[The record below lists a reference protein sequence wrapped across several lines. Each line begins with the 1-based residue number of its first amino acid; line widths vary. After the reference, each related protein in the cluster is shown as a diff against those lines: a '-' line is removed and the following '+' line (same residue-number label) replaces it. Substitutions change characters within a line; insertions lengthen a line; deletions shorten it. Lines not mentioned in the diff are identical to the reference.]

1 MRRLRAL
8 IVKEFIQMRRDPLT
22 LAMLMLIPIVQLI
35 LFGFAINTDVKH
47 LPTVVFDQSMGQE
60 SREFIQSLSATQYF
74 DIRGYAA
81 SYDAIRRAIERG
93 DGVVGIVFGPDFAR
107 RLARRDGAAIQVIVD
122 ASDPMSAS
130 SAIAAAE
137 MIGLRKSA
145 AVVAEA
151 TGTGMSPVYDVRLR
165 PWYNRDFRT
174 PYYMVPGILGV
185 ILTMTMMMITSMA
198 IVRERERG
206 TLEQLLVTPMR
217 PWELMVGKIAPYLG
231 VGYAQL
237 TIGLLVGR
245 AVFRI
250 PMRGSLALLY
260 LLTLLF
266 IFSTL
271 MWGIL
276 ISTVSKTQM
285 QAMILSIFGFLPSIL
300 LSGFMFPRMGMP
312 TVFRYLSMALP
323 LTWFQIITRGIL
335 LKGVGLESLAPPVIA
350 LCVLIAV
357 FLGVSLFKFHRT
369 LD

>member
-1 MRRLRAL
+1 MRRLKAL
-8 IVKEFIQMRRDPLT
+8 IVKEFIQIRRDPLT
-22 LAMLMLIPIVQLI
+22 LAMLMLIPIVQLV

-47 LPTVVFDQSMGQE
+47 LPTIVYDRSMGRE
-60 SREFIQSLSATQYF
+60 SREFVESLAATQYF
-74 DIRGYAA
+74 DIRA
-81 SYDAIRRAIERG
+81 SASSFDDIRRAIERG
-93 DGVVGIVFGPDFAR
+93 ECVVGIAFGPDFAKR
-107 RLARRDGAAIQVIVD
+107 VARRDGAQVQVIVD

-130 SAIAAAE
+130 SAISAAE
-137 MIGLRKSA
+137 MTGIRKSVAVLA
-145 AVVAEA
+145 ASAGTDA
-151 TGTGMSPVYDVRLR
+151 TRVWDIRVR
-165 PWYNRDFRT
+165 PWYNRDFKT

-217 PWELMVGKIAPYLG
+217 PWELMAGKIAPYLA

-237 TIGLLVGR
+237 TIGLAIGR
-245 AVFRI
+245 VVFGV
-250 PMRGSLALLY
+250 PVRGSLGLLY

-266 IFSTL
+266 ICSTL
-271 MWGIL
+271 VWGIL

-285 QAMILSIFGFLPSIL
+285 QAMILSVFGFLPSIL

-323 LTWFQIITRGIL
+323 LTWFQLITRGIL
-335 LKGVGLESLAPPVIA
+335 LKGVGADALVGPIVA
-350 LCVLIAV
+350 LCILIAV
-357 FLGVSLFKFHRT
+357 FLGVSLLKFRRT